1 MTILPIIQEHRLDL
15 AGVFVI
21 GMGWLMS
28 YRRVRWPSK
37 ADLYRR
43 IGAAVVRAAALVDL
57 ECQAR
62 ADGADAWTAAYKARK
77 VA

>member
-1 MTILPIIQEHRLDL
+1 MTIIPIIQEHRLDL

-21 GMGWLMS
+21 GIGWLMS

-37 ADLYRR
+37 AGVYRR
-43 IGAAVVRAAALVDL
+43 IGAAALRIDL

-62 ADGADAWTAAYKARK
+62 AAGEEAWEVAYKARK
-77 VA
+77 GQQ